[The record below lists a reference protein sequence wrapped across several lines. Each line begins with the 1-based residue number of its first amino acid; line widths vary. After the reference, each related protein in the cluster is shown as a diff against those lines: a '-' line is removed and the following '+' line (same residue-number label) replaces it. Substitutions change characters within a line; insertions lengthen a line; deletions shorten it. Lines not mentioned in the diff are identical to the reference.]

1 MTETGNAAKGHA
13 RRRLAVVAAGG
24 LAGVAIGLAAVYGIG
39 AFLGNRAGDAQCR
52 LAAETAARIA
62 PLARGEVAGVV
73 AASRPLLVP
82 DLTFRDSSGA
92 ERRLTQWR
100 GRTVLLNLWATW
112 CVPCRKEMPA
122 LDALQGKLGSPQF
135 EVVSI
140 NIDTRDADKP
150 RAWLKE
156 VGVTRLG
163 YYADSSAKVFQ
174 DLKLI
179 GRAIGM
185 PTTVLLDPQGC
196 EIGTIAGPAEWASED
211 ALKLVRAALTQ

>member
-1 MTETGNAAKGHA
+1 MGLARGNVLPVEVPVEIDGGVDLLHDGVGMFAEAPTPHLVAHDLTCNLNCDLACRGLTPPMTETGNAAKGHA

-52 LAAETAARIA
+52 PAAETAARIA

-100 GRTVLLNLWATW
+100 GRTVLLNLWA
-112 CVPCRKEMPA
+112 
-122 LDALQGKLGSPQF
+122 
-135 EVVSI
+135 
-140 NIDTRDADKP
+140 
-150 RAWLKE
+150 
-156 VGVTRLG
+156 
-163 YYADSSAKVFQ
+163 
-174 DLKLI
+174 
-179 GRAIGM
+179 
-185 PTTVLLDPQGC
+185 
-196 EIGTIAGPAEWASED
+196 
-211 ALKLVRAALTQ
+211 